1 MQSQDSPS
9 SHTQTYVMFPFFLA
23 VAMAI
28 PRRLLEARP
37 SRARVSERPV
47 SPTDVTRSRMWD
59 IPELLLMIFELLS
72 RRDLVSI
79 GGVCRHFWAIA
90 TPFVWKS
97 LTGTKH
103 PTHLFSTFP
112 RGLRETLIHG
122 ERHPTDQ
129 VSSGIRLAFTST
141 NSTLLVSS

>member
-1 MQSQDSPS
+1 MQDLHRPNNPPQ
-9 SHTQTYVMFPFFLA
+9 QYVMFPFFLA

-28 PRRLLEARP
+28 PRRLLETRP
-37 SRARVSERPV
+37 TRSRVAQLTAGPS
-47 SPTDVTRSRMWD
+47 DVVRSRMWD

-97 LTGTKH
+97 LTGSKH
-103 PTHLFSTFP
+103 PTHLFNTFP

-129 VSSGIRLAFTST
+129 VSSKHWRFRASIDHSP
-141 NSTLLVSS
+141 